1 MDFWRTQDQE
11 ALQDGIRSFCQ
22 GRFPIESL
30 QPIEATG
37 GRLDRAAWGDLAGV
51 GVFSL
56 RHDGF
61 STTDSALVF
70 EELGRALIPGPLTAT
85 YLAATHLHTVLA
97 GADSGERIVGLA
109 QVAEPVTMAEHLLD
123 LDSLLILQGDSIAV
137 VDPNSVPTQVV
148 ERPLDPLT
156 PVHVMLS
163 TTGGEIVA
171 TGDIVRQWCRE
182 GAVLT
187 AAMQVG
193 ASFAAIDLAVEYA
206 KGREQFGRPIGTFQA
221 VKHMAADMLVKA
233 EVARAATYA
242 AAVNLDGNGD
252 DDIDRAVSVAKMLA
266 GDAALFCGKIGIQI
280 HGGMGFTWEV
290 NAQRYWKRAVV
301 LDTHYGNSE
310 MHADALAGSM

>member
-1 MDFWRTQDQE
+1 
-11 ALQDGIRSFCQ
+11 
-22 GRFPIESL
+22 
-30 QPIEATG
+30 
-37 GRLDRAAWGDLAGV
+37 
-51 GVFSL
+51 
-56 RHDGF
+56 
-61 STTDSALVF
+61 
-70 EELGRALIPGPLTAT
+70 
-85 YLAATHLHTVLA
+85 
-97 GADSGERIVGLA
+97 
-109 QVAEPVTMAEHLLD
+109 MAEHLLD

-163 TTGGEIVA
+163 ATGGEIVA
-171 TGDIVRQWCRE
+171 TGDVVRQWCRE

-206 KGREQFGRPIGTFQA
+206 KGREQFGRPIGAFQA

-252 DDIDRAVSVAKMLA
+252 DDIDRAISVAKMLA

-310 MHADALAGSM
+310 MHADVLAGSM

>member
-30 QPIEATG
+30 QPIEAAG
-37 GRLDRAAWGDLAGV
+37 GRLDRTAWRDLAGV

-61 STTDSALVF
+61 SMTDSALVF

-109 QVAEPVTMAEHLLD
+109 HVAEPVTMAEHLID

-137 VDPNSVPTQVV
+137 VDPNSVPTQIVD
-148 ERPLDPLT
+148 RPLDPLT

-163 TTGGEIVA
+163 TTGGEVVA

-193 ASFAAIDLAVEYA
+193 TSFAAIDLAVEYA

-252 DDIDRAVSVAKMLA
+252 DDLDRAVSVAKMLA
-266 GDAALFCGKIGIQI
+266 GDAALFCGKTGIQI

-310 MHADALAGSM
+310 IHADALAGSM

>member
-37 GRLDRAAWGDLAGV
+37 GRLDRAAWRDLAGV

-61 STTDSALVF
+61 SITDSALVF

-137 VDPNSVPTQVV
+137 VDPNSVPTQIV

-156 PVHVMLS
+156 PVHVILS

-171 TGDIVRQWCRE
+171 TGDIVRQWRRE

-252 DDIDRAVSVAKMLA
+252 DDLDRAVSVAKMLA

>member
-1 MDFWRTQDQE
+1 MDFWRTEDQE
-11 ALQDGIRSFCQ
+11 ALQDGIRSFCE

-30 QPIEATG
+30 QLIESSG
-37 GRLDRAAWGDLAGV
+37 GRLDRTAWKDLAGM

-61 STTDSALVF
+61 SITDSVLVF

-85 YLAATHLHTVLA
+85 YLAATHLTSALS
-97 GADSGERIVGLA
+97 GADTGEMIVGLCEI
-109 QVAEPVTMAEHLLD
+109 AEPVTMIEHLVD
-123 LDSLLILQGDSIAV
+123 LDRLLILGPNTISL
-137 VDPNSVPTQVV
+137 VDPKSVPTQVV
-148 ERPLDPLT
+148 SRPLDPLT
-156 PVHVMLS
+156 PVHVALA
-163 TTGGEIVA
+163 TNGGEIIA
-171 TGDIVRQWCRE
+171 SGDLVRKWRRE
-182 GAVLT
+182 GAVIT

-206 KGREQFGRPIGTFQA
+206 KGREQFGRPIGAFQA

-252 DDIDRAVSVAKMLA
+252 DNLDRSVSIAKMLA
-266 GDAALFCGKIGIQI
+266 GDAALFCGKTGIQI

-310 MHADALAGSM
+310 MHADALADSM

>member
-1 MDFWRTQDQE
+1 MDFWRTEDQE
-11 ALQDGIRSFCQ
+11 ALQDGIRTFCQ

-30 QPIEATG
+30 QLIEATG
-37 GRLDRAAWGDLAGV
+37 GRLDRTAWKDLAGM

-61 STTDSALVF
+61 SITDSVLVF

-85 YLAATHLHTVLA
+85 YLAATHLASILRGT
-97 GADSGERIVGLA
+97 DSGERIVGLA
-109 QVAEPVTMAEHLLD
+109 QIAEPVTMIEHLLD
-123 LDSLLILQGDSIAV
+123 LDSLLILGPDSIAL
-137 VDPNSVPTQVV
+137 VDPNSVPTQIVS
-148 ERPLDPLT
+148 RPLDPLT
-156 PVHVMLS
+156 PVHVALATS
-163 TTGGEIVA
+163 GGEIIA
-171 TGDIVRQWCRE
+171 TGDVVRQWCRE
-182 GAVLT
+182 GAVMT

-206 KGREQFGRPIGTFQA
+206 KGREQFGRPIGAFQA

-252 DDIDRAVSVAKMLA
+252 DALDRVVSVAKMLA
-266 GDAALFCGKIGIQI
+266 GDSALFCGKTGIQI

-310 MHADALAGSM
+310 MHADALADSM

>member
-30 QPIEATG
+30 QPIEAAG
-37 GRLDRAAWGDLAGV
+37 GRLDRAAWRDLAGV

-61 STTDSALVF
+61 SITDSALVF

-137 VDPNSVPTQVV
+137 VDPNSVPTQIV

-156 PVHVMLS
+156 PVHVILS

-171 TGDIVRQWCRE
+171 TGDIVRQWRRE

-252 DDIDRAVSVAKMLA
+252 DDLDRAVSVAKMLA